1 MTVADVVSPDQVELA
16 EKTNGHA
23 PEQPKKSK
31 AALKAERRAKQGNFQ
46 LGWFTFIH
54 KANEQDKKFE
64 KSSLKYVLTFQVI
77 LKHRLGKFFLTFA

>member
-31 AALKAERRAKQGNFQ
+31 AALKAERRAKQGNCQ
-46 LGWFTFIH
+46 LGWFTYI
-54 KANEQDKKFE
+54 KQIKDKK
-64 KSSLKYVLTFQVI
+64 V
-77 LKHRLGKFFLTFA
+77 

>member
-31 AALKAERRAKQGNFQ
+31 AALKAERRAKQGDFQ
-46 LGWFTFIH
+46 LRVSAPQNIG
-54 KANEQDKKFE
+54 
-64 KSSLKYVLTFQVI
+64 VP
-77 LKHRLGKFFLTFA
+77 